1 MLLLIIACKNIN
13 HVRQP
18 EFSSDKV
25 YSKVISIE
33 HLNGYLYEFFQVKC
47 PGATSTHMGKNWCVR
62 NSVVF
67 SPEKVENPSDIFI
80 NDSLKMDSKL
90 LFVLDFLK
98 IEKVASNDDFEIEEA
113 DSTNFI
119 KAINEGVY
127 YVGSLLTSK
136 ENPQSKNIDECK
148 KIRNERKFKITEC
161 KIESEVGIRYK
172 VHKKLVTYV
181 TSPTIK
187 VANLGMPVKFMG
199 DYLDAIWVVP
209 GDSFL
214 LNHLREISQ

>member
-1 MLLLIIACKNIN
+1 MLLLIISCKNSDKV
-13 HVRQP
+13 HQP

-47 PGATSTHMGKNWCVR
+47 PGTTFNHAGKNWCVR

-67 SPEKVENPSDIFI
+67 SPEKVEDPSDIFI

-98 IEKVASNDDFEIEEA
+98 LEKVASNDDFEIEEA
-113 DSTNFI
+113 DSTYFNE
-119 KAINEGVY
+119 AINEGVY
-127 YVGSLLTSK
+127 YVGSLLTSMD
-136 ENPQSKNIDECK
+136 NSQTKNIDKCK

-172 VHKKLVTYV
+172 VHKKLVTYF

-187 VANLGMPVKFMG
+187 VTNRGMPVKFMG

-214 LNHLREISQ
+214 LDHLRE